1 MKTSTRLL
9 AIAAAM
15 MFALNLQAQNSLV
28 GRTYYNANIM
38 TDALNEATKDM
49 DKKVQD
55 AKAEEIAKLEKKEGR
70 KATRAEI
77 AEIDAKMQKAQ
88 KMMEA
93 MTKGMTTELTVTFK
107 TEKEA
112 VMKANIR
119 VSDEAL
125 KNAGIGW
132 MKRKALKA
140 AIALIPS
147 TEKSSYIVKDNLV
160 IMIDDDEGN
169 DTLRLSND
177 GKYLFGK
184 FDKKTDYKLTRTQ

>member
-1 MKTSTRLL
+1 MKTGTTLL

-112 VMKANIR
+112 VTKANIS

>member
-1 MKTSTRLL
+1 MKTGTTLL

-38 TDALNEATKDM
+38 TDALYEATKDM

-55 AKAEEIAKLEKKEGR
+55 AKTEEIAKLEKKEGR

-88 KMMEA
+88 MMMEA

-112 VMKANIR
+112 VMKANIS

-147 TEKSSYIVKDNLV
+147 TEKSSYIVKGNLV

>member
-1 MKTSTRLL
+1 
-9 AIAAAM
+9 
-15 MFALNLQAQNSLV
+15 
-28 GRTYYNANIM
+28 
-38 TDALNEATKDM
+38 
-49 DKKVQD
+49 
-55 AKAEEIAKLEKKEGR
+55 
-70 KATRAEI
+70 
-77 AEIDAKMQKAQ
+77 
-88 KMMEA
+88 
-93 MTKGMTTELTVTFK
+93 
-107 TEKEA
+107 
-112 VMKANIR
+112 
-119 VSDEAL
+119 
-125 KNAGIGW
+125 

>member
-1 MKTSTRLL
+1 MKTGTTLL

-15 MFALNLQAQNSLV
+15 MFAMNLQAQNSLV

-38 TDALNEATKDM
+38 TDALNEVTKDM

-55 AKAEEIAKLEKKEGR
+55 AKTEEIAKLEKKEGR

-112 VMKANIR
+112 VMKANIS

-177 GKYLFGK
+177 GKYLYGK

>member
-1 MKTSTRLL
+1 MKTGTTLL

-38 TDALNEATKDM
+38 TDALNEVTKDM

-55 AKAEEIAKLEKKEGR
+55 AKTEEIAKLEKKEGR

-112 VMKANIR
+112 VMKANIS

-177 GKYLFGK
+177 GKYLYGK

>member
-1 MKTSTRLL
+1 MKTGTTLL

-15 MFALNLQAQNSLV
+15 MFAMNLQAQNSLV

-55 AKAEEIAKLEKKEGR
+55 AKTEEIAKLEKKEGR

-88 KMMEA
+88 MMMEA

-112 VMKANIR
+112 VMKANIS

>member
-15 MFALNLQAQNSLV
+15 MFAMNLQAQNSLV

-112 VMKANIR
+112 VMKANIS

>member
-1 MKTSTRLL
+1 MKTGTTLL

-15 MFALNLQAQNSLV
+15 MFAMNLQAQNSLV

-112 VMKANIR
+112 VMKANIS

>member
-1 MKTSTRLL
+1 MKTGTTLL

-15 MFALNLQAQNSLV
+15 MFAMNLQAQNSLV

-38 TDALNEATKDM
+38 TDALNEVTKDM

-55 AKAEEIAKLEKKEGR
+55 AKTEEIAKLEKKEGR

-112 VMKANIR
+112 VMKANIS

>member
-1 MKTSTRLL
+1 MKTGTTLL

-15 MFALNLQAQNSLV
+15 MFAMNLQAQNSLV

-112 VMKANIR
+112 VMKANIS

-177 GKYLFGK
+177 GKYLYGK

>member
-1 MKTSTRLL
+1 MKTGTTLL

-38 TDALNEATKDM
+38 TDALNEVTKDM

-55 AKAEEIAKLEKKEGR
+55 AKTEEIAKLEKKEGR

-112 VMKANIR
+112 VMKANIS

-147 TEKSSYIVKDNLV
+147 TEKTSYIVKGNLV

-177 GKYLFGK
+177 GKYLYGK

>member
-1 MKTSTRLL
+1 MKTGTTLL

-15 MFALNLQAQNSLV
+15 MFAMNLQAQNSLV

-38 TDALNEATKDM
+38 TDALNEVTKDM

-112 VMKANIR
+112 VMKANIS

-147 TEKSSYIVKDNLV
+147 TEKSSYIVKGNLV

-177 GKYLFGK
+177 GKYLYGK

>member
-1 MKTSTRLL
+1 MKTGTTLL

-55 AKAEEIAKLEKKEGR
+55 AKTEEIAKLEKKEGR

-112 VMKANIR
+112 VMKANIS

>member
-1 MKTSTRLL
+1 MKTGTTLL

-15 MFALNLQAQNSLV
+15 MFAMNLQAQNSLV

-55 AKAEEIAKLEKKEGR
+55 AKTEEIAKLEKKEGR

-112 VMKANIR
+112 VMKANIS

-147 TEKSSYIVKDNLV
+147 TEKSSYIVKGNLV

>member
-1 MKTSTRLL
+1 MKTGTTLL

-55 AKAEEIAKLEKKEGR
+55 AKTEEIAKLEKKEGR

-88 KMMEA
+88 MMMEA

-112 VMKANIR
+112 VMKANIS

-147 TEKSSYIVKDNLV
+147 TEKSSYIVKGNLV

>member
-15 MFALNLQAQNSLV
+15 MFAMNLQAQNSLV

-38 TDALNEATKDM
+38 TDALNEVTKDM

-55 AKAEEIAKLEKKEGR
+55 AKTEEIAKLEKKEGR

-112 VMKANIR
+112 VMKANIS

-177 GKYLFGK
+177 GKYLYGK

>member
-112 VMKANIR
+112 VMKANIS

>member
-1 MKTSTRLL
+1 
-9 AIAAAM
+9 M

-38 TDALNEATKDM
+38 TDALNEVTKDM

-112 VMKANIR
+112 VMKANIS

>member
-1 MKTSTRLL
+1 MKTGTTLL

-38 TDALNEATKDM
+38 TDALYEATKDM

-55 AKAEEIAKLEKKEGR
+55 AKTEEIAKLEKKEGR

-112 VMKANIR
+112 VMKANIS

-147 TEKSSYIVKDNLV
+147 TEKSSYIVKGNLV

>member
-1 MKTSTRLL
+1 MKTGTTLL

-15 MFALNLQAQNSLV
+15 MFAMNLQAQNSLV

-38 TDALNEATKDM
+38 TDALNEVTKDM

-112 VMKANIR
+112 VMKANIS

-147 TEKSSYIVKDNLV
+147 TEKSSYIVKGNLV

>member
-1 MKTSTRLL
+1 MKTGTTLL

-15 MFALNLQAQNSLV
+15 MFAMNLQAQNSLV

-38 TDALNEATKDM
+38 TDALNEVTKDM

-112 VMKANIR
+112 VMKANIS

-147 TEKSSYIVKDNLV
+147 TEKSSYIVNGNLV

>member
-1 MKTSTRLL
+1 MKTGTTLL

-15 MFALNLQAQNSLV
+15 MFAMNLQAQNSLV

-112 VMKANIR
+112 VMKANIS

-147 TEKSSYIVKDNLV
+147 TEKSSYIVKGNLV

>member
-1 MKTSTRLL
+1 MKTGTTLL

-15 MFALNLQAQNSLV
+15 MFAMNLQAQNSLV
-28 GRTYYNANIM
+28 GRTFYNANIM

-112 VMKANIR
+112 VTKANIS

-132 MKRKALKA
+132 MKRKTLKA

>member
-112 VMKANIR
+112 VTKANIS

>member
-1 MKTSTRLL
+1 MKTGTTLL

-112 VMKANIR
+112 VMKANIS

>member
-55 AKAEEIAKLEKKEGR
+55 AKTEEIAKLEKKEGR

-112 VMKANIR
+112 VMKANIS

>member
-1 MKTSTRLL
+1 MKTGTTLL

-15 MFALNLQAQNSLV
+15 MFAMNLQAQNSLV

-38 TDALNEATKDM
+38 TDALNEVTKDM

-55 AKAEEIAKLEKKEGR
+55 AKTEEIAKLEKKEGR

-112 VMKANIR
+112 VMKANIS

-147 TEKSSYIVKDNLV
+147 TEKSSYIVNGNLV

>member
-1 MKTSTRLL
+1 MKTGTTLL
-9 AIAAAM
+9 TIAAAM
-15 MFALNLQAQNSLV
+15 MFAMNLQAQNSLV

-112 VMKANIR
+112 VMKANIS

-169 DTLRLSND
+169 DTLRLCND

>member
-1 MKTSTRLL
+1 MKTGTTLL

-15 MFALNLQAQNSLV
+15 MFAMNLQAQNSLV

-38 TDALNEATKDM
+38 TDALNEVTKDM

-55 AKAEEIAKLEKKEGR
+55 AKTEEIAKLEKKEGR

-112 VMKANIR
+112 VMKANIS

-147 TEKSSYIVKDNLV
+147 TEKSSYIVTDNLV

>member
-1 MKTSTRLL
+1 MKTGTTLL

-15 MFALNLQAQNSLV
+15 MFAMNLQAQNSLV

-38 TDALNEATKDM
+38 TDALNEVTKDM

-112 VMKANIR
+112 VMKANIS

-147 TEKSSYIVKDNLV
+147 TEKSSYIVKDNFV
-160 IMIDDDEGN
+160 IMMMMTKEMTPCGSA
-169 DTLRLSND
+169 TTASTSSESSTRRLITS
-177 GKYLFGK
+177 
-184 FDKKTDYKLTRTQ
+184 

>member
-1 MKTSTRLL
+1 MKTGTTLL

-15 MFALNLQAQNSLV
+15 MFAMNLQAQNSLV

-55 AKAEEIAKLEKKEGR
+55 AKTEEIAKLEKKEGR

-112 VMKANIR
+112 VMKANIS

>member
-38 TDALNEATKDM
+38 TDAMNEATKDM

-112 VMKANIR
+112 VTKANIS

>member
-15 MFALNLQAQNSLV
+15 MFAMNLQAQNSLV

-112 VMKANIR
+112 VTKANIS

>member
-15 MFALNLQAQNSLV
+15 MFAMNLQAQNSLV

-38 TDALNEATKDM
+38 TDALNEVTKDM

-112 VMKANIR
+112 VMKANIS

>member
-1 MKTSTRLL
+1 MKTGTTLL

-15 MFALNLQAQNSLV
+15 MFAMNLQAQNSLV

-112 VMKANIR
+112 VTKANIS

-140 AIALIPS
+140 AIALNPS

>member
-1 MKTSTRLL
+1 MKTGTTLL

-15 MFALNLQAQNSLV
+15 MFAMNLQAQNSLV

-38 TDALNEATKDM
+38 TDALNEVTKDM

-112 VMKANIR
+112 VMKANIS

>member
-1 MKTSTRLL
+1 MKTGTTLL

-15 MFALNLQAQNSLV
+15 MFAMNLQAQNSLV

-38 TDALNEATKDM
+38 TDALNEVTKDM

-112 VMKANIR
+112 VMKANIS

-177 GKYLFGK
+177 GKYLYGK

>member
-112 VMKANIR
+112 VMKANIS

-177 GKYLFGK
+177 GKYLYGK

>member
-15 MFALNLQAQNSLV
+15 MFAMNLQAQNSLV

-112 VMKANIR
+112 VMKANIS

-177 GKYLFGK
+177 GKYLYGK